1 MTHTE
6 VVQALSERMD
16 LSQRKT
22 HYLLESTIKELSVLL
37 IDQGSL
43 TIPDL
48 GTFGSHVRKQHKAYD
63 PANKRLVILPT
74 KRAVHFHPSTLLKN
88 DVYDVEVAG

>member
-1 MTHTE
+1 MTHND
-6 VVQALSERMD
+6 VVLALAERMD

-22 HYLLESTIKELSVLL
+22 HHLLESTIKELSHLL

-43 TIPDL
+43 TIPEL
-48 GTFGSHVRKQHKAYD
+48 GTFGSHVRKRHKAYD

-74 KRAVHFHPSTLLKN
+74 KRAVHFHPGTLLKN
-88 DVYDVEVAG
+88 DIYDVEVAG